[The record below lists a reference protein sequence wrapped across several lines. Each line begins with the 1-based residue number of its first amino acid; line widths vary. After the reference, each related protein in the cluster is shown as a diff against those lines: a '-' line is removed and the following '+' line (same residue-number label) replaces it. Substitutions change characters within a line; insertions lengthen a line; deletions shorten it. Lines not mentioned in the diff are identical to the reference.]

1 MSTVAENFLEE
12 LINLLTDEEFS
23 NLSPEELMEEVTIL
37 IGDYK
42 VDSSSSEQMVSTELS
57 SLTEEDIKKADKSGV
72 NQEIPSHINKDF
84 ILSKATQQYFNNIDL
99 DEDTFNAMPVGQK
112 LTHRAGINNIFN
124 KLIQEELEKPIP
136 KSTSNKKSSPFK
148 RIEGVENSEEEN
160 KQVEKDYY
168 EQRLNTLRE
177 DLKIVDRQIRDIKR
191 QSKVD
196 KISAFI
202 LERNSEELRTL
213 EQQKFNTE
221 KQIETYNTKL
231 KSL

>member
-84 ILSKATQQYFNNIDL
+84 IPNF
-99 DEDTFNAMPVGQK
+99 
-112 LTHRAGINNIFN
+112 
-124 KLIQEELEKPIP
+124 P
-136 KSTSNKKSSPFK
+136 KS
-148 RIEGVENSEEEN
+148 
-160 KQVEKDYY
+160 
-168 EQRLNTLRE
+168 
-177 DLKIVDRQIRDIKR
+177 DI
-191 QSKVD
+191 S
-196 KISAFI
+196 
-202 LERNSEELRTL
+202 
-213 EQQKFNTE
+213 
-221 KQIETYNTKL
+221 
-231 KSL
+231 